1 MSLLVFSVFL
11 DQSLHK
17 VSKSPIHRFPFDRR
31 LASLV
36 IRGDNTGR
44 SNNSRHFKNV
54 TSEFDL
60 FECPVPQ
67 HTAILMDFLSD
78 QVTAPLPQKDSFLFN
93 ALVNHIS
100 QILFK
105 CLLRFD
111 DLLLDVGPLLGKDF
125 VSLNI

>member
-1 MSLLVFSVFL
+1 MCLLVFSVFL
-11 DQSLHK
+11 DHSLHK

-31 LASLV
+31 LASLIV
-36 IRGDNTGR
+36 RGDNT
-44 SNNSRHFKNV
+44 SCSDHARHFKDV

-78 QVTAPLPQKDSFLFN
+78 QVTAPLPEQDGLLLN
-93 ALVNHIS
+93 ALIDHVS

-105 CLLRFD
+105 CLLRFN
-111 DLLLDVGPLLGKDF
+111 DLLFDVGPLLGKDF
-125 VSLNI
+125 VSLHI